1 MKQYVK
7 EIDGNT
13 VIKTRN
19 QIVIKSQRTIK
30 DKDGNDKVV
39 GTNTYNPTEEMV
51 LADGWVEYVPPTPPE
66 PSAEELLERARVA
79 RLDDLRRHDESSE
92 VNDCIIVYQ
101 GEEIHYWANKTER
114 NDLKNAVRDCIAMG
128 RDTYRLDL
136 RDKGVSIALPCE
148 ALLQMLS
155 ALEIYAIDCYNR
167 TTDHEFAI
175 KSLTTKDEIEAY
187 DFKVGY
193 PEVPRFEL

>member
-1 MKQYVK
+1 MKRYYKQT
-7 EIDGNT
+7 DGKT
-13 VIKTRN
+13 VIKTRKE
-19 QIVIKSQRTIK
+19 IVIR
-30 DKDGNDKVV
+30 KDGRV
-39 GTNTYNPTEEMV
+39 TYNPTEEMV

-66 PSAEELLERARVA
+66 PSAEELLERAR
-79 RLDDLRRHDESSE
+79 RRKLDELRRYDEGSE

-101 GEEIHYWANKTER
+101 GEEIHYWANKDER

-136 RDKGVSIALPCE
+136 RDKGLSISLPCE

-167 TTDHEFAI
+167 TSDHEFAI
-175 KSLTTKDEIEAY
+175 KALTTKDEIEAY
-187 DFKVGY
+187 DFTIGY
-193 PEVPRFEL
+193 PLIPRFEV

>member
-1 MKQYVK
+1 MMKRYKK
-7 EIDGNT
+7 EIDGKT
-13 VIKTRN
+13 VIKNR
-19 QIVIKSQRTIK
+19 QEIVIRR
-30 DKDGNDKVV
+30 DGRV
-39 GTNTYNPTEEMV
+39 TYNPTEEMV
-51 LADGWVEYVPPTPPE
+51 LADGWVEYVAPE
-66 PSAEELLERARVA
+66 PRPIPEKVLIERAR
-79 RLDDLRRHDESSE
+79 RRKLDELHRYDESNE

-136 RDKGVSIALPCE
+136 RDKGVSIVLPCVS
-148 ALLQMLS
+148 LSQMLS

-187 DFKVGY
+187 DFTIGY
-193 PEVPRFEL
+193 PSIPRFEV